1 VATFGQRVKQ
11 AREALYLSQAEL
23 AVKAGISKNTL
34 NRIETGKAGAIP
46 RTVRRLAEALGVA
59 PASLATMSE
68 LQDIRGNA
76 HAA

>member
-1 VATFGQRVKQ
+1 MTTFGQRVRQ
-11 AREALYLSQAEL
+11 AREAQYLSQAEL

-46 RTVRRLAEALGVA
+46 RTVRRLAEALDVA
-59 PASLATMSE
+59 PDSLVTMAE
-68 LQDIRGNA
+68 LQEIRGNA

>member
-1 VATFGQRVKQ
+1 MDTFGQRVRR

-23 AVKAGISKNTL
+23 ALKAGVSKNTL

-59 PASLATMSE
+59 PESLASMSE
-68 LQDIRGNA
+68 LQEIRGNA

>member
-1 VATFGQRVKQ
+1 METFGQRVRL
-11 AREALYLSQAEL
+11 AREARYLSQAEL

-46 RTVRRLAEALGVA
+46 RTVRKLAEALEV
-59 PASLATMSE
+59 PPESLASMSE
-68 LQDIRGNA
+68 LREIRGNA

>member
-1 VATFGQRVKQ
+1 METFGQRVRR

-34 NRIETGKAGAIP
+34 NRIETEKAGAIP

-59 PASLATMSE
+59 PETLATMSE
-68 LQDIRGNA
+68 LEDIRGNA